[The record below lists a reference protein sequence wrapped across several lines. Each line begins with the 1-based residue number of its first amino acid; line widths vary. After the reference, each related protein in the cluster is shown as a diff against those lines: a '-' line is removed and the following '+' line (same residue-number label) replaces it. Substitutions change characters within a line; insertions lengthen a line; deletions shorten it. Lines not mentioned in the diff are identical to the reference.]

1 MQGISRAHLVSEEPL
16 WGPALDDHC
25 QRQRKSHH
33 TEIGSFVEID
43 PKKIGLEGNRLLGQG
58 RCPVALVVDVGRL
71 LAAGSRNR
79 LNSR

>member
-33 TEIGSFVEID
+33 TEIGSLVEID
-43 PKKIGLEGNRLLGQG
+43 PKKIGLEGKTGCSDRVDALSRWSSMLAACSL
-58 RCPVALVVDVGRL
+58 RALVTV
-71 LAAGSRNR
+71 
-79 LNSR
+79 